1 MLWGPLSKPRQTLM
15 EIFPADI
22 VRRRVMASGG
32 TTAEV
37 VRATSRAKIELRFRA
52 PLHFLALYEQG
63 ARRKL
68 AFVPAGPE
76 YPDWQ
81 EPKMPL
87 RAVGF
92 FFEPRPEPH
101 PAETE

>member
-52 PLHFLALYEQG
+52 PLPLLALYEQG

-68 AFVPAGPE
+68 AFVPAAPAYPARPAPE
-76 YPDWQ
+76 TLP
-81 EPKMPL
+81 PPVCFSLPPPPM
-87 RAVGF
+87 
-92 FFEPRPEPH
+92 H
-101 PAETE
+101 PP